1 MGFSDV
7 VFLFYMTTVFIG
19 FYIFLVYK
27 TTLFVRFYTGPI
39 MTEEGVFKVSL
50 FEDKEKS
57 VPELKLLTLFTGS

>member
-1 MGFSDV
+1 MGFSDG

-50 FEDKEKS
+50 FKDKEKS
-57 VPELKLLTLFTGS
+57 VPELKLFPLFTGS